1 MLDQQTRAQRVAI
14 IHYWLV
20 SMRGGERVVEELLRL
35 FPQAEIFTH
44 VADRSKLSPLILGRP
59 LHETFISKLPFA
71 RRHYQKYLALMPRAL
86 EEIDLSDFDLVISS
100 ESGPAKGVIVPPHV
114 PHICYIHTPMRYLW
128 DHYPTY
134 RGRLSGLKRFYFS
147 RLAHRLRIWDV
158 SSAARVDRFIANSNF
173 VAERVQRY
181 YHRRADVVN
190 PPVDLETYR
199 LPLAGTKRSHYL
211 FVSQLVHYKRPDLVI
226 EAFRGLD
233 QRLLVVGEGEESEN
247 LARNLPPNVTMLGRV
262 PTENLAAL
270 YGSARALIFPGEE
283 DFGIVPVEAMSCGTP
298 VIAYGRGG
306 ILDSVTDGVS
316 GLFFERQGVEDI
328 REAVLR
334 FERDAARFDPVR
346 IAGMAQRF
354 SAERFRREIA
364 AIITSELGR
373 HSLKVKNFSAEI
385 PVPSE
390 PDVGPLPRP
399 LALPV

>member
-1 MLDQQTRAQRVAI
+1 MLDDRIRDQRVAI

-20 SMRGGERVVEELLRL
+20 SMRGGEHVVEELLRL

-59 LHETFISKLPFA
+59 LHETFISRLPFA

-86 EEIDLSDFDLVISS
+86 EEIDLSEFDLVISS

-134 RGRLSGLKRFYFS
+134 RGRLSWLKRAYFS

-158 SSAARVDRFIANSNF
+158 SSASRVDRFIANSRF
-173 VAERVQRY
+173 VADRVQRY
-181 YHRRADVVN
+181 YHRDSDVVN
-190 PPVDLETYR
+190 PPVDLETFR
-199 LPLAGTKRSHYL
+199 LPPAGTKRGPYL

-233 QRLLVVGEGEESEN
+233 QQLLVVGEGEEAEA

-262 PTENLAAL
+262 PTEELPGL

-316 GLFFERQGVEDI
+316 GLFFEKQGIEDI

-334 FERDAARFDPVR
+334 FEREAFRFDPVR
-346 IAGMAQRF
+346 ISAMAQRF

-364 AIITSELGR
+364 AIVASEVAR
-373 HSLKVKNFSAEI
+373 HSVRTKSVSAD
-385 PVPSE
+385 PVS
-390 PDVGPLPRP
+390 VPLPRP
-399 LALPV
+399 LAVPV